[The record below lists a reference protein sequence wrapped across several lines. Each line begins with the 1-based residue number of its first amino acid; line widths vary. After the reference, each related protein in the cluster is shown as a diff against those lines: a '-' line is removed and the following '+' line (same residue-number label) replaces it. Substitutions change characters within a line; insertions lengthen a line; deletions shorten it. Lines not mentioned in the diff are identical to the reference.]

1 MSTLKPIFKFLLWVA
16 TVFAII
22 AGIMK
27 ATVVDL
33 ALVGHNAMAPTMITG
48 EQVLI
53 WTRHDPERGDI
64 VICEN
69 PADPS
74 MMVVGRVVAV
84 EGSVVGAARG
94 HVVLDGDNLDRN
106 VMGSTRFFDVDSE
119 TTSEYEIG
127 VRHIGINDYPYMVAT
142 NYNFRMRP
150 STVGPGE
157 VFLLSDNLSYLGQ
170 DSRTF
175 GPVAIE
181 TCVGQIFLRWK
192 PVDDGGAGFD
202 HGYFDIIN

>member
-1 MSTLKPIFKFLLWVA
+1 MSVLKPIFKFLLWVA
-16 TVFAII
+16 AVFAII
-22 AGIMK
+22 AAILK
-27 ATVVDL
+27 ATVINL
-33 ALVGHNAMAPTMITG
+33 ALVGHNAMAPTLLTG

-53 WTRHDPERGDI
+53 WTRHDAERGDI

-74 MMVVGRVVAV
+74 MMVVGRVVAE
-84 EGSVVGAARG
+84 EGSVVSSARG
-94 HVVLDGDNLDRN
+94 QLVLNGNNVDRN
-106 VMGSTRFFDVDSE
+106 VQGRTRFFDVDSE

-127 VRHIGINDYPYMVAT
+127 VRHIGINDYPYMDRT
-142 NYNFRMRP
+142 NYTLRMRP
-150 STVGPGE
+150 VTVGPAE
-157 VFLLSDNLSYLGQ
+157 VFLLSDNLAYLGQ

-175 GPVAIE
+175 GPVATE

-202 HGYFDIIN
+202 HGYLDLLD